1 MKTFISLLIGLCIGT
16 TCLASQ
22 YVFSIKDTELYL
34 NGQEFKIIGLR
45 CSNALVS
52 DTTTQE
58 FIDSLDTFKSY
69 GVNTVSVFFMGSRFG
84 DVKGYRSDSS
94 LDPMY
99 AKRMARIIEA
109 TDRRGMVVLVG
120 CLYWGTSR
128 AKEDLGHWTQAEA
141 SQAVAN
147 TVKWLVEHDYRN
159 VFVDPDNEGM
169 AVKANDWRIESMIA
183 AAHAVDPT
191 IMVANN
197 TRQKAGNSDLNIH
210 HGPKEKSKPW
220 LDAEAT
226 PSAPTG
232 SYWGSFSK
240 ETHKDNQAYH
250 NYSRIGRY
258 TVEMKKNQLDDMAD
272 EMEQYNGYV
281 FASTWIQ
288 CGSAEGING
297 PFTKLGGRSNLG
309 ANDDERAAWNTEID
323 KIHPD
328 AGILWWMEFVKE
340 TYGPWHPPVIKG
352 AKKETGRYIEQKGTL
367 CIEAEHYSE
376 HAVSTYA
383 RYTQPHQWVLMTD
396 KAGYSGEGYLQAL
409 PDEWPE
415 GGSGPSSP
423 RDASGARLT
432 YTIRINTAGK
442 YYVYVRGLSMGGE
455 SNGVHIG
462 IDGVLSG
469 TEAGASNM
477 SGFRPH
483 HTWVWENQRKD
494 GYQEPATLDLSQGD
508 HVLNVWNRDD
518 GFCLDKIVL
527 RNHESCP
534 TEKGPRV
541 SLRARPSVK

>member
-1 MKTFISLLIGLCIGT
+1 MKSLLSLLIVLSIST

-58 FIDSLDTFKSY
+58 LIDSLDTFKSY
-69 GVNTVSVFFMGSRFG
+69 GVNAVSVFFMGSRFG
-84 DVKGYRSDSS
+84 DIKGYRPDSS
-94 LDPMY
+94 LDPVY

-109 TDRRGMVVLVG
+109 ADGRGMVVLVG

-272 EMEQYNGYV
+272 EMEQYNGYM

-288 CGSAEGING
+288 CGPAESING

-309 ANDDERAAWNTEID
+309 SNDDEQAAWNKEID
-323 KIHPD
+323 KIHLD
-328 AGILWWMEFVKE
+328 AGILWWLEFVKE
-340 TYGPWHPPVIKG
+340 TYGPWRPAMMEAH
-352 AKKETGRYIEQKGTL
+352 KKDVGYLTGQDGQL
-367 CIEAEHYSE
+367 SIEAEHYGK
-376 HAVSTYA
+376 HVVATYA
-383 RYTQPHQWVLMTD
+383 LYSLP
-396 KAGYSGEGYLQAL
+396 AGYLGQWIE
-409 PDEWPE
+409 
-415 GGSGPSSP
+415 
-423 RDASGARLT
+423 
-432 YTIRINTAGK
+432 
-442 YYVYVRGLSMGGE
+442 
-455 SNGVHIG
+455 
-462 IDGVLSG
+462 
-469 TEAGASNM
+469 
-477 SGFRPH
+477 
-483 HTWVWENQRKD
+483 
-494 GYQEPATLDLSQGD
+494 
-508 HVLNVWNRDD
+508 
-518 GFCLDKIVL
+518 
-527 RNHESCP
+527 
-534 TEKGPRV
+534 
-541 SLRARPSVK
+541 